1 MSATVP
7 AGAETAV
14 SATRIIAL
22 GSAAL
27 TDGFTLIGVET
38 LPDATTEQLET
49 LLADLVRRKEKALVF
64 LEHSLARSN
73 GPWLRH
79 VREEGGRIVIAE
91 VPPLHTPGEYHPQV
105 EDVVRAILGAQALE
119 PKP

>member
-1 MSATVP
+1 MIAEQTPNVP
-7 AGAETAV
+7 A
-14 SATRIIAL
+14 TRMIAL

-27 TDGFTLIGVET
+27 TEGFSLIGIET
-38 LPDATTEQLET
+38 LADATPEQLEN
-49 LLADLVRRKEKALVF
+49 LLADLVRRQEKALVF
-64 LEHSLARSN
+64 LEHSLARSQ

-91 VPPLHTPGEYHPQV
+91 VPPLHTPGDYHPQV